1 MNRLVALLTDFGSED
16 PYAGQVAT
24 VVAAASPARVVS
36 LTHSVPAHHVQL
48 GAHIV
53 DTSLELL
60 PAGAVLLGVV
70 DPGVGTERRG
80 LIVRRGNRWL
90 VGPDNGLLIPM
101 NGRVRCWAID
111 RPETWRTPVAPTF
124 HARDVFAPIAARLA
138 NYERPERL
146 GSSIDDPMRISRPA
160 ACVNGSV
167 TRGEV
172 IHVDAFGNL
181 ITNVPAAFVQT
192 GRMLHTN
199 VGDHRINGLAVT
211 YGTGD
216 TPIALVGSWNLLEI
230 AVPGASAAKMLGCQV
245 GAPVTIERSDA

>member
-1 MNRLVALLTDFGSED
+1 MSRLVALLTDFGLED

-53 DTSLELL
+53 DTSLDLL
-60 PAGAVLLGVV
+60 PAGAVLLAVV

-90 VGPDNGLLIPM
+90 VGPDNGLLIPTS
-101 NGRVRCWAID
+101 GLARCWAVD
-111 RPETWRTPVAPTF
+111 RAETWRTPVAPTF
-124 HARDVFAPIAARLA
+124 HARDVFAPVAARLA
-138 NYERPERL
+138 NYERPEWL
-146 GSSIDDPMRISRPA
+146 GSPIDDPVRIPRPA
-160 ACVNGSV
+160 ACVNGAV

-172 IHVDAFGNL
+172 VHVDAFGNL

-192 GRMLHTN
+192 GRMVHTS
-199 VGDHRINGLAVT
+199 VGGHRIEGLAVT
-211 YGTGD
+211 YGSGD
-216 TPIALVGSWNLLEI
+216 SPIALVGSWNLLEI
-230 AVPGASAAKMLGCQV
+230 AVPGASAAKLLGCRV
-245 GAPVTIERSDA
+245 GATVTVERADA